1 MTTTQTTTARDTA
14 RAAVIAEV
22 GNRITKEHERNFHR
36 LHVWRDGSISWR
48 EYINESDDTID
59 RHAASFQPVPS
70 VALVGTGSCKCNCD
84 WCADGGTIDVTEIDG
99 SALDDTETDM
109 LAHFDEIQ
117 IGYFNDEETPE

>member
-1 MTTTQTTTARDTA
+1 MTTTKTTTAREIA

-22 GNRITKEHERNFHR
+22 GNRITKDHELNYER

-70 VALVGTGSCKCNCD
+70 VALVGTGSCKCDCA
-84 WCADGGTIDVTEIDG
+84 WCADGATIDASDLDG
-99 SALDDTETDM
+99 SVLDEAQDDM
-109 LAHFDEIQ
+109 LAQFDEIPT
-117 IGYFNDEETPE
+117 GYFDDEETPA